1 MSVFLEGPSA
11 LKNMKSIQCTT
22 MTLKTAVR
30 TCCEENWC
38 REKQRKINIKHLRD
52 IAASKTSARNKGT
65 WNSEK
70 QTQRKGPF
78 SLRSYWIVEQPQIC
92 IIMLLEIVGLL
103 LPFLVIS
110 EFMVMADT
118 FYIFIEFAWCIST
131 YPLLSTILFV
141 GFRWFRSFL
150 LAALSPERCRSVALL
165 NPLRRARFCSAV
177 SMSSP
182 KPRREQ
188 NLWSHCDSPEGT
200 VAPLKWCVYQCLPKM
215 KKCKQC
221 GTVRYDNVQ
230 HVQQSARLCMTFTTK
245 KPHCIDQENQT
256 WAV

>member
-11 LKNMKSIQCTT
+11 LKNMKNIQCTK

-38 REKQRKINIKHLRD
+38 RGKQRKINIKHLRD

-78 SLRSYWIVEQPQIC
+78 SLRSNWTVEQPQIC

-110 EFMVMADT
+110 VISEFMVMADT
-118 FYIFIEFAWCIST
+118 FYIFIEFAWYIST
-131 YPLLSTILFV
+131 YPLYSTILFV

-150 LAALSPERCRSVALL
+150 LAAHS
-165 NPLRRARFCSAV
+165 
-177 SMSSP
+177 
-182 KPRREQ
+182 
-188 NLWSHCDSPEGT
+188 
-200 VAPLKWCVYQCLPKM
+200 
-215 KKCKQC
+215 
-221 GTVRYDNVQ
+221 
-230 HVQQSARLCMTFTTK
+230 
-245 KPHCIDQENQT
+245 
-256 WAV
+256 